1 LLQTIIRKIQNLL
14 IVKIW
19 KVKPELSQTKSHFV
33 VLMADGSFS
42 CTCNLLISYGI
53 PCRHFYRVLRKSS
66 QAKFHIS
73 LINQRWYQDSKLNI
87 DDKEIALLDVISIVE
102 DHSSSAVVREEINF
116 NYIHHVRG
124 EQVYTEKLQ
133 GIISAKSK
141 YGKAFGFAKK
151 ALDLTQKLDCYNELN
166 GLLQTYIDEKQQEL
180 LCNQT
185 TDENTTGNQQENIEC
200 SNPVTSRRRG
210 RPPGRYLSEGETL
223 RQNKKQKKPE
233 GNLEVNGND
242 KKERKCKGCGG
253 TGHDLRNCK
262 RRILSE
268 KN

>member
-1 LLQTIIRKIQNLL
+1 MT
-14 IVKIW
+14 
-19 KVKPELSQTKSHFV
+19 
-33 VLMADGSFS
+33 DGSFS
-42 CTCNLLISYGI
+42 YTCNLLISYGI
-53 PCRHFYRVLRKSS
+53 SCRHFYRVLRKSS

-73 LINQRWYQDSKLNI
+73 LINQHWYQDSKLNI
-87 DDKEIALLDVISIVE
+87 DDKDIALLDVISIVK
-102 DHSSSAVVREEINF
+102 DHSSSAVVCEEINF
-116 NYIHHVRG
+116 NYIHQ
-124 EQVYTEKLQ
+124 QVYIEKLQ
-133 GIISAKSK
+133 GIILAKLK

-185 TDENTTGNQQENIEC
+185 TDE
-200 SNPVTSRRRG
+200 S
-210 RPPGRYLSEGETL
+210 RYLSEGETL
-223 RQNKKQKKPE
+223 RQNKKQKKTE